1 MKEFH
6 KQMRKAPGDPVP
18 QEAIDQI
25 NDFRTALNGLDPAN
39 SGFVIGLFKDDS
51 TDKVTG
57 LMVGPPIELLVAFIE
72 LISKAFVGDVRMQQA
87 LLLML
92 VRKFEDIKGHP
103 GPDPHNLEDIP
114 LDLSRFR
121 KE

>member
-1 MKEFH
+1 MKEVH
-6 KQMRKAPGDPVP
+6 KQMRKTPDDPVP

-25 NDFRTALNGLDPAN
+25 NDFRTALNGLEPAN
-39 SGFVIGLFKDDS
+39 AGFVIGLFKDDS

-57 LMVGPPIELLVAFIE
+57 LMVGSPIELLVAFTE

-92 VRKFEDIKGHP
+92 VRKFEDIKGQP

-114 LDLSRFR
+114 LDLSRFL